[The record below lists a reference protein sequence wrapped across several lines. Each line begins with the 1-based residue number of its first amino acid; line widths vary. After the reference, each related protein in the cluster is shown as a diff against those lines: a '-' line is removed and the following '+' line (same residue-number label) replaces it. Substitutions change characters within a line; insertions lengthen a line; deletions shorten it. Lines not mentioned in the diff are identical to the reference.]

1 MVSAFSGGFILF
13 FISKVMLFVLMFWG
27 SSRVH
32 AGIYAFVDE
41 NGQLSISAEAADSR
55 FKHFNPHKLYRSS
68 IVEPKRTVKVIKL
81 SEQKRQLFPI
91 IDAIAQEEGVDPRL
105 LHAVIKVE
113 SQYDPEARSAKGALG
128 LMQLI
133 PATASRFGASDA
145 LDPRANVR
153 AGARYLK
160 WLNNVFLADLSL
172 VLAAYNAGE
181 GAVRKYGNAI
191 PPYPETQAYVRK
203 VLSFL

>member
-1 MVSAFSGGFILF
+1 M
-13 FISKVMLFVLMFWG
+13 SKVIFLVLMLLVG
-27 SSRVH
+27 SQVY

-41 NGQLSISAEAADSR
+41 SGQLSLSAEAADSR
-55 FKHFNPHKLYRSS
+55 FKHFNPYKTYRSNV
-68 IVEPKRTVKVIKL
+68 VEPKRAVRVVKL
-81 SEQKRQLFPI
+81 SEQKRQLFPL
-91 IDAIAQEEGVDPRL
+91 IDAIAQEEGVNPRL
-105 LHAVIKVE
+105 LHAVIRVE
-113 SQYDPEARSAKGALG
+113 SEYDPGARSPKGALG

-133 PATASRFGASDA
+133 PATASRFGARDA
-145 LDPRANVR
+145 LDPRSNVR

-160 WLNNVFLADLSL
+160 WLNNAFLADLSL

-203 VLSFL
+203 VRSFM